1 MTEHEKP
8 RLYRCKGTDEVEVM
22 SRTVFAEL
30 VLCIKEVR
38 HHDEERVALFKLS
51 DLAQLHIIRM
61 EQLGIKLDMRL
72 LIYNKA
78 QSTSAS

>member
-1 MTEHEKP
+1 M
-8 RLYRCKGTDEVEVM
+8 EVI

-38 HHDEERVALFKLS
+38 HHDVERAAVFKLS
-51 DLAQLHIIRM
+51 DLAQLYITRM

-78 QSTSAS
+78 QTTFAS